1 MSNELPKTYDPLNTQ
16 EKWYSFWEERG
27 FFHADAKSKKPSY
40 CIILPPPNVTGS
52 LHMGHALVD
61 TVQDTLIRWKRMSG
75 FETLWLP
82 GVDHAG
88 IATQT
93 VVERHLITT
102 TGKRRKDF
110 SREDFLSHVWEWKEL
125 NEKTIV
131 NQLKKVGCSCDWERQ
146 RFTMDEVSN
155 KAVRTVFKKMFDQG
169 LIYRGDYL
177 VNWDP
182 VTQTALADDEVE
194 HEEKAS
200 FLWHIKY
207 PLENG
212 SGSITVATTRPETLL
227 GDVAVAV
234 SASDPR
240 YASFVGQNLIL
251 PIVGR
256 KLPVITDHYVDPQ
269 FGTGAVKITPAHDF
283 NDYELGVRHNLPM
296 INIMTPDGYI
306 NAQGGEFEG
315 LSMQEAREKIL
326 ILLKEQGFLIK
337 QEPHTHKVGVSYRS
351 KATIEPYLSKQWFI
365 KMAPFKE
372 KLLEVVKTKQ
382 IKMIP
387 EYWESTYF
395 HWIENLRDWCISRQ
409 LWWGHQIP
417 IWYNKEDP
425 TQIICHD
432 GEDLPDE
439 VKKHPDNWKRDED
452 VLDTWFSSAL
462 WPFSTLGWPEK
473 TEELEKFYPTSVL
486 VTGHD
491 ILFFWVA
498 RMILMGEFAMKAIP
512 FQETF
517 LHGLIYGKSYWR
529 TDAKGQAMYLPQSER
544 LQYDLGKE
552 PSKDIS
558 TKWEKMSKTK
568 GNVIDPLEIIETYGA
583 DAMRM
588 ALLSSLTHAR
598 QIDLDRRRF
607 EEFKNFSNKLWNSAR
622 FVFLNLEQNETLPA
636 LSSESFSKGLDL
648 KLFSLEDSWILQM
661 LNQTITDT
669 KNHLTAY
676 EFDKASQCL
685 YSFFWDKFCA
695 YYVEIVKPTLFGK
708 TGSPALRENKQKLLV
723 IVLLAS
729 IRLMHPMTPFIT
741 EELFQRLKTRFS
753 CVTADQTA
761 DPYTQE
767 AVNSL
772 IKEACIIAPYPQAYE
787 HLDKSHVNAEKDFE
801 FMNQL
806 LYSIRNLRGEMQ
818 LAPGVACD
826 LYFIADP
833 SSKEMLKIKE
843 HAQILTALVRVK
855 SLHFETSCPE
865 HLQFC
870 ANLRFES
877 IQMVIPLPEELKE
890 KEKQRLIS
898 QKEKLELQTTDL
910 EVKLSNEEFV
920 ARAPKAL
927 VENTQKSLNDL
938 RLKLTEIQA
947 KLLKL

>member
-1 MSNELPKTYDPLNTQ
+1 MSNDLPKTYDPLHIEET
-16 EKWYSFWEERG
+16 WYNFWEKQG
-27 FFHADAKSKKPSY
+27 LFHADVNSTKKPY

-93 VVERHLITT
+93 VVERHLIAT
-102 TGKRRKDF
+102 TGKRRKDYL
-110 SREDFLSHVWEWKEL
+110 REEFLSHVWTWKEL

-131 NQLKKVGCSCDWERQ
+131 KQLKKVGCSCDWQRQ
-146 RFTMDEVSN
+146 RFTMDETSN

-169 LIYRGDYL
+169 LIYQGDYL

-182 VTQTALADDEVE
+182 ITQTALADDEVE
-194 HEEKAS
+194 HEEKSS
-200 FLWHIKY
+200 FLWHIRY
-207 PLENG
+207 PLEDG
-212 SGSITVATTRPETLL
+212 SNFITVATTRPETLL
-227 GDVAVAV
+227 GDVAVAI

-240 YASFVGQNLIL
+240 YSSFIGKNLIL

-256 KLPVITDHYVDPQ
+256 KLPIITDHYVDPQ

-283 NDYELGVRHNLPM
+283 NDYEIGKRHNLAM

-306 NAQGGEFEG
+306 NAEGGEFEG
-315 LSMQEAREKIL
+315 LSMQEAREKML
-326 ILLKEQGFLIK
+326 ILLKEQGFLVK

-387 EYWESTYF
+387 EYWEATYF

-417 IWYNKEDP
+417 IWYNKKDP
-425 TQIICHD
+425 THIICYD
-432 GEDLPDE
+432 GEDVPDE
-439 VKKHPDNWKRDED
+439 VKKNPDDWRRDED

-498 RMILMGEFAMKAIP
+498 RMILMGEFAMNAIP

-529 TDAKGQAMYLPQSER
+529 TDPKGQAVYLRQDER

-552 PSKDIS
+552 PGKDIS
-558 TKWEKMSKTK
+558 SKWEKMSKTK
-568 GNVIDPLEIIETYGA
+568 GNVIDPLEIIEAYGA

-622 FVFLNLEQNETLPA
+622 FVFLNLAENESLEA
-636 LSSESFSKGLDL
+636 LSSISFSKGLDL
-648 KLFSLEDSWILQM
+648 TLFSLEDSWILQM
-661 LNQTITDT
+661 LNQTIIEVE
-669 KNHLTAY
+669 KYLTSY
-676 EFDKASQCL
+676 EFDKAAQCL
-685 YSFFWDKFCA
+685 YAFFWDKFCA

-708 TGSPALRENKQKLLV
+708 TGTPALRENKQKLLV

-729 IRLMHPMTPFIT
+729 IRLMHPMAPFIT
-741 EELFQRLKTRFS
+741 EELFQRLKMRFS
-753 CVTADQTA
+753 SSVVDKNA

-767 AVNSL
+767 AIASL
-772 IKEACIIAPYPQAYE
+772 MQQACIIAPFPKPSE
-787 HLDKSHVNAEKDFE
+787 SLTTLHKDVEKDFE
-801 FMNQL
+801 FMNQI
-806 LYSIRNLRGEMQ
+806 LYSIRNMRGEMQ

-833 SSKEMLKIKE
+833 SSEEMLKIKK
-843 HAQILTALVRVK
+843 HSQILTALVRIK
-855 SLHFETSCPE
+855 SLHFEAICPQ

-870 ANLRFES
+870 ANLRFQT

-890 KEKQRLIS
+890 KEKQRLNS
-898 QKEKLELQTTDL
+898 QREKLELQVADL
-910 EVKLSNEEFV
+910 EVKLSNEAFV
-920 ARAPKAL
+920 ARAPKTL
-927 VENTQKSLNDL
+927 VESTQKTLNDL
-938 RLKLTEIQA
+938 RLQLSEAVA
-947 KLLKL
+947 KLKKL